1 MVRRCKLSFKSDELH
16 LPSAVGTTEMPTIGY
31 TAAEGCSVEVTMPAS
46 LPGQAVLKVFVEDE
60 PFNVKYYYVTLR
72 EERDVEITASDW
84 ENDINT
90 PEKSYDG
97 DYSTR
102 WSAEGEAWI
111 MYTFREPRTLNCVSL
126 AFWKAAARKARIKIE
141 VSADGSIF
149 EPVYDGYSTN
159 NTETLEDFTFT
170 RRNVKAVRVNATEI
184 RRANSSTSVWNS
196 IFGSGF

>member
-1 MVRRCKLSFKSDELH
+1 M
-16 LPSAVGTTEMPTIGY
+16 
-31 TAAEGCSVEVTMPAS
+31 
-46 LPGQAVLKVFVEDE
+46 
-60 PFNVKYYYVTLR
+60 LR

-102 WSAEGEAWI
+102 WSAEGEARI

-141 VSADGSIF
+141 VSADESIF

-170 RRNVKAVRVNATEI
+170 RRNGKGCSDETATGNMPSE
-184 RRANSSTSVWNS
+184 RTEHKRLELD
-196 IFGSGF
+196 FGSGF